1 MSRVTVEN
9 THWRKQNTNLLKKK
23 KGEEFVT
30 FIENQVKSVLKQ
42 LKEAFFSNPLSEQDR
57 WIPARLLFAIFF
69 FQQAIAYIPQS
80 LSSFDSSISK
90 RSLNSKTNVSKR
102 Q

>member
-57 WIPARLLFAIFF
+57 
-69 FQQAIAYIPQS
+69 
-80 LSSFDSSISK
+80 
-90 RSLNSKTNVSKR
+90 
-102 Q
+102 